1 MKNLLL
7 ALLIVPFAALSQKAG
22 NILWQESADGKW
34 FNNSYAKFQA
44 AASYS
49 ITATPTQYFNGN
61 KSVRFELRDT
71 DKEVQSGTRA
81 EITFPIAT
89 NNNRWYSFAMYF
101 PKEHWGIDKTDEVI
115 TQWHQGG
122 GATPALC
129 LRTKNDRLYL
139 RVVNFSGDDTWLD
152 LGILDK
158 DRWHAYVLHVKHSSK
173 SDGVLEIWRDNV
185 RILGRYGSNSY
196 PLNGTFHLPFW
207 KIGIYKSYWNGS
219 RKSATNKRVLY
230 FDDIKMGNENSNYTE
245 MMPKR

>member
-1 MKNLLL
+1 MKNLLII
-7 ALLIVPFAALSQKAG
+7 LLIVPMAGFNQVG
-22 NILWQESADGKW
+22 NILWQENADRKW
-34 FNNSYAKFQA
+34 FNNSYGKLQA

-49 ITATPTQYFNGN
+49 ITASTAQYYNGT

-71 DKEVQSGTRA
+71 DKEVQGGTRA

-89 NNNRWYSFAMYF
+89 NNHRWYSFAMYV
-101 PKEHWGIDKTDEVI
+101 PGADYKYDAADEVI

-122 GATPALC
+122 GETPALC
-129 LRTKNDRLYL
+129 LRTKNGRLYL
-139 RVVNFSGDDTWLD
+139 RVVSLSGNNTWLD
-152 LGILDK
+152 LGRLDK
-158 DRWHAYVLHVKHSSK
+158 DKWHAYVMHIKHSSK
-173 SDGVLEIWRDNV
+173 SDGVVEIWRDNV
-185 RILGRYGSNSY
+185 RILGRYGANSY

-219 RKSATNKRVLY
+219 RTSATTKRVLY